1 MRVIHLIDSGGYYGA
16 ERVLLELI
24 TAQRAAG
31 LDAQLISHGSADCG
45 PKAIEQ
51 EAQARQLPLQIWRGH
66 FVSRLRRLL
75 AASDE
80 QTVLHSHGY
89 KFNVPLALLPRRCT
103 VVATAHGFTE
113 LRLSRKM
120 GLYALLDRWALRRL
134 DGAAFVAAKVAADAQ
149 IRLDGQRYQQIA
161 NGIATALPA
170 LQPLPAPLAAAI
182 DGKQVVLS
190 LGRLSPE
197 KGLDLLLRAFARICS
212 EQPQAVLVIAGD
224 GGLRQ
229 SLTALAAELGI
240 NSQVYFAGYVAAAD
254 SLLAAATVLAQP
266 SWTEGMPMTLLEAM
280 RRAIPVVATRVGSMP
295 ELLDAQGSEEAAG
308 VLIAPGDEQ
317 ALAAA
322 LRQLLQSP
330 AQAQA
335 LGQRAQRRFVDH
347 YSSAAMAQRYLAFYH
362 QCRSRG
368 RKVSST

>member
-16 ERVLLELI
+16 ERVLLELLA
-24 TAQRAAG
+24 AQRAAG
-31 LDAQLISHGSADCG
+31 VDALLISHGSAGCG
-45 PKAIEQ
+45 PKAIER
-51 EAQARQLPLQIWRGH
+51 EAAARQLPLQIWRGH
-66 FVSRLRRLL
+66 FVRRLRQLL

-103 VVATAHGFTE
+103 VVATVHGFTE

-120 GLYALLDRWALRRL
+120 GIYALLDRWALRRL

-149 IRLDGQRYQQIA
+149 IHVDGQCYQQIA
-161 NGIATALPA
+161 NGIDAALPA
-170 LQPLPAPLAAAI
+170 LQPLPASLAAAI
-182 DGKQVVLS
+182 AGKQVVLS

-197 KGLDLLLRAFARICS
+197 KGLDLLLRAFARLCP
-212 EQPQAVLVIAGD
+212 ELPQALLVIAGE
-224 GGLRQ
+224 GGLHQ
-229 SLTALAAELGI
+229 SLAALAAELGI
-240 NSQVYFAGYVAAAD
+240 SARVHFAGYVAAAD
-254 SLLAAATVLAQP
+254 SLLAAVQLLAQP
-266 SWTEGMPMTLLEAM
+266 SWTEGMPMTVLEAM
-280 RRAIPVVATRVGSMP
+280 RRGTPVVATAVGAMP
-295 ELLDAQGSEEAAG
+295 ELLGPQQGEGAAG
-308 VLIAPGDEQ
+308 VLIAVGDEQ

-322 LRQLLQSP
+322 IRRLLQSP
-330 AQAQA
+330 AEALA
-335 LGQRAQRRFVDH
+335 LGQQAQQRFVRH